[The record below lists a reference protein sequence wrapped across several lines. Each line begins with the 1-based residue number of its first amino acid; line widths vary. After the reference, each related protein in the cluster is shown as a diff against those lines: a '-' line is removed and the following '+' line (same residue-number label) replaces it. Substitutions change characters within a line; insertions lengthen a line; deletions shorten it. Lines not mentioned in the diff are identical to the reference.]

1 MGTNTY
7 YLSYILI
14 HDTLVLNYVVHI
26 SQIVWYIYHK
36 SDNLKDPNVWNVKC
50 KKRVYHKNMQQ
61 RKSSLYQQ
69 WCRFIKIACST

>member
-50 KKRVYHKNMQQ
+50 KKRVYHKIMQQ
-61 RKSSLYQQ
+61 HKSSLYQQ

>member
-36 SDNLKDPNVWNVKC
+36 SDNLKDPNVLEC
-50 KKRVYHKNMQQ
+50 KMQE
-61 RKSSLYQQ
+61 KGLS
-69 WCRFIKIACST
+69 